1 MGVIMY
7 SFNVNIS
14 PKMSYGVLECDIMLQ
29 NNCNKRLCNKKG
41 VLFVPDLVLSILS
54 KKVKAWNVFGRESSE
69 LPKKISYQKQSNIH
83 KY

>member
-29 NNCNKRLCNKKG
+29 NNCNKKG